1 MKIVKRINH
10 NAALAIDDNGNELV
24 ILGKGVGFPKTPY
37 ELTDLSLQNENFS
50 GDDQIFLKCDPGF
63 F

>member
-37 ELTDLSLQNENFS
+37 ELTDLRLLQEHFTM
-50 GDDQIFLKCDPGF
+50 
-63 F
+63 